1 MPPPTVVGMDWRI
14 ELIAV
19 PVADLDRAKDFYLS
33 IGFNADHDHRVDE
46 NIRFVQLTPSGS
58 ACSIV
63 LDLNFTPMAPG
74 TVQGIQCVVDDAD
87 AALAELRE
95 RGVEATGVEETP
107 WGRFVYFSDPDGN
120 GWALQQL
127 VPYEG

>member
-1 MPPPTVVGMDWRI
+1 MDWKI

-19 PVADLDRAKDFYLS
+19 PVADIDRAKDFYVG
-33 IGFNADHDHRVDE
+33 IGFNADHDHVVDE
-46 NIRFVQLTPSGS
+46 NTRFVQLTPPGS

-63 LDLNFTPMAPG
+63 LDLNFTRMKPG
-74 TVQGIQCVVDDAD
+74 DIEGLQIVVSDAD
-87 AALAELRE
+87 AALAHLQAA
-95 RGVEATGVEETP
+95 GVEARGVDEQA

-127 VPYEG
+127 VSYEG